1 MSNIK
6 PNLTRDKLKRKILA
20 LTKMGLNIF
29 LFFQPNLKI
38 RGNRSSSVLNPFYHD
53 TRESLSI
60 YQKNSVWY
68 FNDFGDPTYK
78 GDCFD
83 FAKLSYKKNGLDLSF
98 DEVLQRIIKDMG
110 IDISRNVPVI
120 IDIPE
125 VSEPHLNKTEAKSSF
140 ELFEQEFTCNDLKFW
155 EQYGIKE
162 NLLKTNNVISL
173 KGYKFGSGK
182 KFFKSEVQLLF
193 GYKHNGFYK
202 IYQPYSDDYKFLYLG
217 NKNPNSYFG
226 SYIPD
231 GPMEKEIFIITGGEK
246 DCLTLQSLGYQ
257 AICLNSESAELSTE
271 LRDQLYWSN
280 QEIVILY
287 DIDETGLKCSNKIA
301 SSNGYRNVILPEA
314 LKHKG
319 GKDVSDWIRLG
330 LSIQKLKNL
339 IEGREQ
345 LIVELPEIEA
355 EPIEENYLESDRSKK
370 KDVLTGEDLLNQKIE
385 EIPTLLNPLF
395 PLTGLIALGGSSDT
409 GKSAFLRQFAI
420 AICNK
425 ETDFLGFTINA
436 RYHSVIYVSTEDDEY
451 ATGYLLR
458 LQEKNKNY
466 GAAAYKSLKYIFDS
480 DRLLQKLENE
490 LSENPAD
497 VVIIDAYADIFTGE
511 LNQVNK
517 VRSFLND
524 FSNLAHKYNCLF
536 IFLHHTGKNAEEKI
550 PSKNNLLGSQGFEA
564 KMRLV
569 IELRKDLNNP
579 NLRHLCIVKGNY
591 LKSDFKNQSFVLEFS
606 DMLFKKTG
614 QRESFESLVVCNA
627 KSITL
632 SEEADLVKKLKKEGL
647 TTREIAEKTGIS
659 KSKVDRLLKS

>member
-1 MSNIK
+1 MNNNT
-6 PNLTRDKLKRKILA
+6 PNLTRDELKRKILA

-38 RGNRSSSVLNPFYHD
+38 RGNRSNLILNPFYPD
-53 TRESLSI
+53 TKGSLSI
-60 YQKNSVWY
+60 YKNDSVWC
-68 FNDFGDPTYK
+68 FNDFGDQTYK
-78 GDCFD
+78 GDCFK
-83 FAKLSYKKNGLDLSF
+83 FAKLCYEKNGLNLNF
-98 DEVLQRIIKDMG
+98 DEVLQKIIEDLE
-110 IDISRNVPVI
+110 INIYRNIPVI
-120 IDIPE
+120 IDLPE
-125 VSEPHLNKTEAKSSF
+125 VPEFRLSKTEAKDSY
-140 ELFEQEFTCNDLKFW
+140 ELFEQAFTINDLKFW

-162 NLLKTNNVISL
+162 DLLKANNVVSL
-173 KGYKFGSGK
+173 KGYMFASGK
-182 KFFKSEVQLLF
+182 KFFKSEDKLLF
-193 GYKHNGFYK
+193 GYKHNGFCK
-202 IYQPYSDDYKFLYLG
+202 IYQPFSKDFKFLTLG
-217 NKNPNSYFG
+217 DKNPGAYFG

-231 GPMEKEIFIITGGEK
+231 GTFEKEIFIITGGEK
-246 DCLTLQSLGYQ
+246 DCLTLQALGYQ
-257 AICLNSESAELSTE
+257 AICLNSESAELSIE
-271 LRDQLYWSN
+271 IRDQLYWSN

-287 DIDETGLKCSNKIA
+287 DFDETGLKCSDKIA
-301 SSNGYRNVILPEA
+301 SSNGYRKVVLTEE
-314 LKHKG
+314 LKNKG
-319 GKDVSDWIRLG
+319 GKDVSDWIKLG
-330 LSIQKLKNL
+330 LSIQRLKEL
-339 IEGREQ
+339 IEDRGQIDGAFHRTGND
-345 LIVELPEIEA
+345 
-355 EPIEENYLESDRSKK
+355 PIDPNLEENRKERKA
-370 KDVLTGEDLLNQKIE
+370 VVTGEDLLNQKIE

-425 ETDFLGFTINA
+425 ETDFLGFKINA
-436 RYHSVIYVSTEDDEY
+436 RYHSVIYVSTEDDEF

-466 GAAAYKSLKYIFDS
+466 GAAAYKSLRYIFDS
-480 DRLLQKLENE
+480 DRLLQTLEKE
-490 LSENPAD
+490 LSKCPAD
-497 VVIIDAYADIFTGE
+497 VVFIDAYADIFTGE

-569 IELRKDLNNP
+569 IELRKDLHNP

-591 LKSDFKNQSFVLEFS
+591 LKCDFKNQSFVLEFS
-606 DMLFKKTG
+606 DMLFKDTG
-614 QRESFESLVVCNA
+614 QRESFESLVFGNA